1 MTANELLIYGSLG
14 CSVVFYVLAALMY
27 TVRRPPIPPSLPATS
42 DTGPQTPAVA
52 NLLANGGRLT
62 PEAVPATLLD
72 LAARKVVQIDE
83 TEPHVY
89 ECRVESSPNGDLT
102 PYERRVHE
110 LLRGKAV
117 GGVVPAAA
125 LSTGTAGWAKSWLR
139 SFEADVVAEA
149 RRLGLTEPR
158 WPRQVLTLLGLF
170 TSGALLLVII
180 AGNESEDKT
189 LLWFVTVAV
198 AFATVGISSKLFT
211 DSAQLVT
218 HEGLPVQA
226 RWLALRKYLHDDE
239 LFSTLPPTAVAV
251 RDRYMAYGAA
261 LGVAAAAVR
270 AIPMGAESDRRA
282 WSSVGGHWRQVR
294 VSYPRMWPPAYGASP
309 RETLWRGVRIAGIS
323 ALVLFGFYKLMPS
336 LTFAHSSE
344 QSLRDG
350 SAIAVLLAAVALVA
364 LASGLWLVL
373 AGIVSLFGSRTV
385 TGDAIRLRQYGGD
398 PVTCYLAV
406 DDGTSEHV
414 RAWKVRP
421 ILYDKLIEYQ
431 SVTVTLTPLLSYVR
445 TAQRAPRVATAR
457 PEAVQA

>member
-1 MTANELLIYGSLG
+1 
-14 CSVVFYVLAALMY
+14 
-27 TVRRPPIPPSLPATS
+27 
-42 DTGPQTPAVA
+42 
-52 NLLANGGRLT
+52 
-62 PEAVPATLLD
+62 
-72 LAARKVVQIDE
+72 
-83 TEPHVY
+83 
-89 ECRVESSPNGDLT
+89 
-102 PYERRVHE
+102 
-110 LLRGKAV
+110 
-117 GGVVPAAA
+117 
-125 LSTGTAGWAKSWLR
+125 
-139 SFEADVVAEA
+139 
-149 RRLGLTEPR
+149 
-158 WPRQVLTLLGLF
+158 
-170 TSGALLLVII
+170 
-180 AGNESEDKT
+180 
-189 LLWFVTVAV
+189 
-198 AFATVGISSKLFT
+198 
-211 DSAQLVT
+211 
-218 HEGLPVQA
+218 
-226 RWLALRKYLHDDE
+226 
-239 LFSTLPPTAVAV
+239 
-251 RDRYMAYGAA
+251 
-261 LGVAAAAVR
+261 VR